1 MKVLQINSGHYR
13 RGGADVVY
21 LNTTDLLREKGH
33 EVSCFSMKDE
43 KNLPAKEENMFAENM
58 DLRNAGAW
66 QKIKAAPSF
75 IHNRDAAA
83 KLNALLT
90 AVKPD
95 IAHIHLYL
103 GKLSSSILPVL
114 RRHRVP
120 VVFTVHDYRFICPAY
135 LFLDGNN
142 QVCEKCKSGF
152 YLNCTLK
159 KCSEGNLLQS
169 LLLSVDAYY
178 RKYRINPIRYAE
190 HFIFVSDFIRQKHI
204 EFNPAYQAKASL
216 LYNFVPG
223 LEKVNPVHTKGDYFL
238 FYGRLSREKGVD
250 TLIQAAKQAGIR
262 LKLAGTGSLSEK
274 YSSNPDSR
282 IEFLGHQTGAALW
295 KLVSQASFVLVP
307 SEWYENNPLTILEAY
322 GLGKP
327 VIGSRIGG
335 IPEIVQDG
343 QTGFLFEPG
352 NTNELAE
359 RLRKA
364 NDMNDTDYQ
373 RMSMSARRFANRT
386 FDPETHYQQ
395 LIKIYTETIQAFNN

>member
-190 HFIFVSDFIRQKHI
+190 QFIFVSDFIRQKHI

>member
-120 VVFTVHDYRFICPAY
+120 VVFSVHDYRFICPAY

-190 HFIFVSDFIRQKHI
+190 QFIFVSDFIRQKHI

>member
-1 MKVLQINSGHYR
+1 
-13 RGGADVVY
+13 
-21 LNTTDLLREKGH
+21 
-33 EVSCFSMKDE
+33 
-43 KNLPAKEENMFAENM
+43 
-58 DLRNAGAW
+58 
-66 QKIKAAPSF
+66 
-75 IHNRDAAA
+75 
-83 KLNALLT
+83 
-90 AVKPD
+90 
-95 IAHIHLYL
+95 
-103 GKLSSSILPVL
+103 
-114 RRHRVP
+114 
-120 VVFTVHDYRFICPAY
+120 VHDYRFICPAY

-142 QVCEKCKSGF
+142 QICEKCKSGF

-159 KCSEGNLLQS
+159 KCSEGNFFQS

-178 RKYRINPIRYAE
+178 RKYRINPVRFAE
-190 HFIFVSDFIRQKHI
+190 RFIFVSDFIRQKHI
-204 EFNPAYQAKASL
+204 EFNPAYLPKASL

-250 TLIQAAKQAGIR
+250 TLIQAAQQAGIR

-274 YSSNPDSR
+274 YGSSPDPR

-343 QTGFLFEPG
+343 QSGFLFEPG
-352 NTNELAE
+352 NINELAA
-359 RLRKA
+359 LLKKA
-364 NDMNDTDYQ
+364 ADMDELEYQ
-373 RMSMSARRFANRT
+373 RMSMSARRFANKT
-386 FDPETHYQQ
+386 FEPEKHYAQ